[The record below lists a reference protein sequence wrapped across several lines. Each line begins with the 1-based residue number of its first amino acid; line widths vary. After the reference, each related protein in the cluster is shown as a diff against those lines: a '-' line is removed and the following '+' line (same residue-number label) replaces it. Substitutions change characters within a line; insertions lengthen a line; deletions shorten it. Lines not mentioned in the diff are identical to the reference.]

1 MAQAVGHRGPQ
12 LQTCSGFRVSFDDPL
27 LVPRWLLVSH
37 IACFIQE
44 LFKCLEMQRNMP
56 DCIVIIPGS
65 TTRGRCR
72 GIRAV
77 SPNSAAF
84 FSAATILEAKLQIA
98 RCVGSCRFV
107 LCAFKNA
114 ASQGLELVCWGFP
127 LWKAVCWC
135 MRYIYN
141 IMSPE
146 FVGSVGCH
154 VILKC
159 FHSGTFCYFHSFS
172 FHGWYVLRAA
182 LHCCL
187 SVLLINLTVT
197 GR

>member
-1 MAQAVGHRGPQ
+1 
-12 LQTCSGFRVSFDDPL
+12 
-27 LVPRWLLVSH
+27 
-37 IACFIQE
+37 
-44 LFKCLEMQRNMP
+44 MQRHQSSFTQLG
-56 DCIVIIPGS
+56 C
-65 TTRGRCR
+65 
-72 GIRAV
+72 
-77 SPNSAAF
+77 F

-187 SVLLINLTVT
+187 SVFRKKANNKRNFCGYILGYMEAQFLNK
-197 GR
+197 RSRFMP